1 MLSGGDVVCDFVNSD
16 ADSHIGSEYI
26 MVGIDLHFDKLSIGG
41 SSTLCKSEEDRK
53 TSLLLCPPPPP
64 AGVRSIAIN
73 VSSCLSVCSHIPKK
87 LHVQTSPNS
96 LSTLPVFVTWFSPNV
111 NAISYVLGFCG

>member
-87 LHVQTSPNS
+87 TTRSDFTKFSIHVACVRD
-96 LSTLPVFVTWFSPNV
+96 LVLP
-111 NAISYVLGFCG
+111 